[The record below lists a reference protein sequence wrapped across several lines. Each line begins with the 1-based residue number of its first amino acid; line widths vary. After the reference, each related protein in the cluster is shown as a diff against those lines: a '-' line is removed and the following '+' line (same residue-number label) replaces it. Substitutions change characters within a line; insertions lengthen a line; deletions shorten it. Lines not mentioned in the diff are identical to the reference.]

1 MREILG
7 KRYVNKVPNFAFPF
21 CFQEYIKRYLRS
33 ESLSNA
39 SFRIHFTNVLVHG
52 RKGLELVMLLARSS
66 TLLPL
71 SSLRL
76 TKHRRRYFPWL
87 NFINIKFQS
96 METAIRAVL
105 VSILIC
111 FVRTLLHLE
120 ILLKR
125 CRKNCYTCETNG
137 KGSKT

>member
-7 KRYVNKVPNFAFPF
+7 KRYVNKVPSFAFPF
-21 CFQEYIKRYLRS
+21 CFREYIKRYLRS

-76 TKHRRRYFPWL
+76 TKHPE
-87 NFINIKFQS
+87 K
-96 METAIRAVL
+96 VL
-105 VSILIC
+105 SQVE
-111 FVRTLLHLE
+111 FH
-120 ILLKR
+120 
-125 CRKNCYTCETNG
+125 
-137 KGSKT
+137 